1 MPLWMIHL
9 VAILVCSRVGCVV
22 YVPDSLCDTWNCLEK
37 CVSPEVWNVACP
49 FSVLRYTVC
58 EVKVCVAKG
67 SAMKCPLPVVRYRVI
82 RAKVCVAE
90 GMRRSGAGFPSRY
103 RDLFWKVCV
112 AGGLAGFRRGCYGKK
127 KDVRKRKRS

>member
-1 MPLWMIHL
+1 
-9 VAILVCSRVGCVV
+9 
-22 YVPDSLCDTWNCLEK
+22 
-37 CVSPEVWNVACP
+37 
-49 FSVLRYTVC
+49 
-58 EVKVCVAKG
+58 
-67 SAMKCPLPVVRYRVI
+67 MKCPLPVVRYRVI